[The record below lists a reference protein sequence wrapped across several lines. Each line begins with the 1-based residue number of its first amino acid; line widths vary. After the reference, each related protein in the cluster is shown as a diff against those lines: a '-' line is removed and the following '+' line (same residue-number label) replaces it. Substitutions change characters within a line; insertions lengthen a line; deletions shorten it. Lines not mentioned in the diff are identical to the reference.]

1 MLWVTPCAPSASRT
15 QRRPR
20 PATLPGTPTGPH
32 GLVTCPR
39 VAPVLRY
46 FLDYQWFVDF
56 AVYSTAVY
64 VFTEGYYCLADPQK
78 ETNIGVLWCLLT
90 GVFSMYPSADPRVR
104 LPPPAGCRR
113 GNPPP
118 RLVPVKSHLRWK
130 SKIYG
135 FLMRSQRCPTRAVAW
150 Q

>member
-1 MLWVTPCAPSASRT
+1 MLWVTPCAPSARRT
-15 QRRPR
+15 QHCPG
-20 PATLPGTPTGPH
+20 PATPAVPGTPRGPH
-32 GLVTCPR
+32 GVVTCPC
-39 VAPVLRY
+39 VTPVLRY

-104 LPPPAGCRR
+104 LPPPAGSRR
-113 GNPPP
+113 GTPPP
-118 RLVPVKSHLRWK
+118 WLFPVKSQLRWK
-130 SKIYG
+130 S
-135 FLMRSQRCPTRAVAW
+135 
-150 Q
+150 